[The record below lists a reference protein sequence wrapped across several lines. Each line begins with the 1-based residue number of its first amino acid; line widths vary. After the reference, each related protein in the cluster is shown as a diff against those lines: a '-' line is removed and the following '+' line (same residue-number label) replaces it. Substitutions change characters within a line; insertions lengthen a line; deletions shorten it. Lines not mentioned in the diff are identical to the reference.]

1 MLLLVTKIQKN
12 DATTSNNRKEHLP
25 KILKSQYGE
34 LGKFKLIYTHYM
46 TNPEFHSYAFTSMP

>member
-1 MLLLVTKIQKN
+1 MLLLVTKIQK
-12 DATTSNNRKEHLP
+12 NNRKEHLP

-46 TNPEFHSYAFTSMP
+46 TNPEFPSYAFTSMP